1 MLQYKTIIYKNLT
14 INQQNTINLFA
25 KNNFP
30 EIKSENFEFEPN
42 TIIILCLELNEI
54 VGLVCLL
61 NNIILKSKLIENKI
75 PLTYYHICDENT
87 HLDGMFIYNLCVD
100 YNHRGKK
107 IGNSLIKKCI
117 DFITEYKIDYIHTQ
131 AQNEISRKLFIKNG
145 FTENIEHRINNNVFY
160 VLSKFI

>member
-1 MLQYKTIIYKNLT
+1 
-14 INQQNTINLFA
+14 
-25 KNNFP
+25 
-30 EIKSENFEFEPN
+30 
-42 TIIILCLELNEI
+42 
-54 VGLVCLL
+54 
-61 NNIILKSKLIENKI
+61 
-75 PLTYYHICDENT
+75 
-87 HLDGMFIYNLCVD
+87 MFIYNLCVD